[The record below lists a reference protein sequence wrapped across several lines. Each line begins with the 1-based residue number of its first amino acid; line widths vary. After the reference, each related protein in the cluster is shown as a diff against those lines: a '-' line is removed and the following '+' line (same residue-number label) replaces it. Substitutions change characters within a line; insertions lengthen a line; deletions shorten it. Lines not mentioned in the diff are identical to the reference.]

1 VRSEKNFGFVIRLKT
16 VIMRQN
22 LHDVANVAE
31 YAARNQME
39 VFYQAIEQNYN
50 TPEDPRWFETSENW
64 PTDTESAITAVRG
77 LTELKRKGLPI
88 RNSFD
93 QLDAMIPYFRNPDA
107 MRIAI
112 QSHTAHQKRALCSA
126 LTSIQ
131 VMPNGDVLSCY
142 GMAPVGN
149 IKTTPIREIW
159 NQRPKWWRGGCCM
172 ERRCTTAE
180 KENLGLTTIAT

>member
-1 VRSEKNFGFVIRLKT
+1 
-16 VIMRQN
+16 
-22 LHDVANVAE
+22 
-31 YAARNQME
+31 ME
-39 VFYQAIEQNYN
+39 VFFQAIEQNYN

-64 PTDTESAITAVRG
+64 PKDTESAITAVRG
-77 LTELKRKGLPI
+77 LTELKRRGLPI
-88 RNSFD
+88 RNSFE

-172 ERRCTTAE
+172 ERRCTAAE
-180 KENLGLTTIAT
+180 KENLGLTTIST